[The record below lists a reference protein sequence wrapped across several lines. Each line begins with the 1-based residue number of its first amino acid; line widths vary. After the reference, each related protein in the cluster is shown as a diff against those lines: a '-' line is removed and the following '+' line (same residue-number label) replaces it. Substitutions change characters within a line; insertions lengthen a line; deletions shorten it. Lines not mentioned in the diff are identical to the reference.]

1 LSQMWLPAT
10 DAHAANRRARNRNV
24 CRRNAP
30 IPCCYR
36 MMSASSLPR
45 PPAQPI
51 SAPDPNPAQNS
62 PVKPPS
68 EPILNVPAVLSATV
82 AALVLVHAVRTLL
95 LTPDQDFNF
104 VLEFAFIPARY
115 GGASSEALPGGWGAD
130 IWTFVTHAFI
140 HADII
145 HLGVNIAW
153 LLPFGSAVARRF
165 GPIRF
170 LGLFA
175 VAAAAGA
182 GAHLFTHWDEPVAL
196 VGASGGISGLMAAAI
211 RFVFQRGGP
220 LHLWGRSDF
229 EAYRVPAASLV
240 DSLRDA
246 RVLAFLAVWFGL
258 NLLSGMGTVQMPG
271 VDQTIAWQAHI
282 GGFAAGLFLF
292 KYFDPVSNPD
302 GIQNS

>member
-1 LSQMWLPAT
+1 LPQ
-10 DAHAANRRARNRNV
+10 
-24 CRRNAP
+24 
-30 IPCCYR
+30 
-36 MMSASSLPR
+36 
-45 PPAQPI
+45 PPVRPI
-51 SAPDPNPAQNS
+51 SAPDPNPAQKS

-68 EPILNVPAVLSATV
+68 EPILNIPTVLSVTV
-82 AALVLVHAVRTLL
+82 AALVVVHAVRSLL

-104 VLEFAFIPARY
+104 LLEFAFIPARY
-115 GGASSEALPGGWGAD
+115 SDASRETFPGGWGAD
-130 IWTFVTHAFI
+130 LWTFVTHAFI
-140 HADII
+140 HADVV

-175 VAAAAGA
+175 VASAAGA
-182 GAHLFTHWDEPVAL
+182 GAHLLTHWNEPVAL
-196 VGASGGISGLMAAAI
+196 VGASGGISGLMAAAL

-220 LHLWGRSDF
+220 LHLWGRSDL
-229 EAYRVPAASLV
+229 ETYRVPAASLV

-258 NLLSGMGTVQMPG
+258 NLLSGMGTLQMLG

-282 GGFAAGLFLF
+282 GGFAAGLLLF
-292 KYFDPVSNPD
+292 KFFDPVSETD
-302 GIQNS
+302 EIHHY